1 MDEIIKDKVETE
13 AIAYQNLKAE
23 QDDIERQIKEL
34 QARKNA
40 LADKAETLKENI
52 KFYLD
57 GKTFK
62 SNFCE
67 VSYGRSKSVMID
79 DIKAIPE
86 KFLEIL
92 DPKPDKKA
100 IKAAIESG
108 EKVSGVH
115 IETSTFMKISFK

>member
-13 AIAYQNLKAE
+13 AITYQNLKAE
-23 QDDIERQIKEL
+23 QDDIEKQIKEL

-52 KFYLD
+52 RFYLD

-62 SNFCE
+62 SDFCE
-67 VSYGRSKSVMID
+67 VSYGSSKSVTID

-86 KFLEIL
+86 KFLIRSLTRRLSRRLSKEA
-92 DPKPDKKA
+92 KR
-100 IKAAIESG
+100 
-108 EKVSGVH
+108 
-115 IETSTFMKISFK
+115 

>member
-1 MDEIIKDKVETE
+1 MDETIKDKVETA
-13 AIAYQNLKAE
+13 AITYQNLKAE
-23 QDDIERQIKEL
+23 QDDIENQIKEL
-34 QARKNA
+34 QAKKNA
-40 LADKAETLKENI
+40 LADKAEALKENI
-52 KFYLD
+52 KSYLD
-57 GKTFK
+57 GKTFE
-62 SNFCE
+62 SDFCK
-67 VSYGRSKSVMID
+67 VSYGSSKSLAID

-100 IKAAIESG
+100 IKAAIERG